1 MPNVHSNF
9 YGSISNDGAAQIRD
23 RKVSWEK
30 FLSPYLQISPTF
42 HSEARRNPRET
53 KRQCCKFPVL
63 TPRFSFRWLECYGLD
78 SGRQALKG

>member
-53 KRQCCKFPVL
+53 KRPCCKFPVL
-63 TPRFSFRWLECYGLD
+63 TPRPSVLDGWNAMGLTQE
-78 SGRQALKG
+78 GRR